1 MAQQKPPSTGP
12 DDIPSGDPWL
22 AFGYLVSGVLLYGLL
37 GWLLDRWLGTSF
49 LVVVGILVGITLGML
64 MTWWRFRAVPVAE
77 NPAIDHTQHGT
88 TQPPHTDTPHD
99 DTPHDET

>member
-1 MAQQKPPSTGP
+1 MAQQKPPSAKP
-12 DDIPSGDPWL
+12 DELPSGDPWL
-22 AFGYLVSGVLLYGLL
+22 AFGYLVSGVLLYGLI

-64 MTWWRFRAVPVAE
+64 MTWWRFRAPRAE
-77 NPAIDHTQHGT
+77 SPQTHD
-88 TQPPHTDTPHD
+88 PRDRPEHD